1 MKEDYS
7 IRFATENDCEEL
19 SKLKHD
25 VWNET
30 YRGIYP
36 DEKIDNFD
44 YEANKNTFIKI
55 VNNLKIALYVVEHNG
70 KLVGYM
76 DYGTPY
82 RPFQDFKQEIGLLYL
97 LKECQGAGLGKKLF
111 NTAYNK
117 IKEKGYKEFFISCNK
132 YNYPAHKFY
141 EKMGG
146 KIIHID
152 EDNEDKSIPQV
163 KFLYRIDDYGIA
175 INE

>member
-1 MKEDYS
+1 MENVYN
-7 IRFATENDCEEL
+7 IRLATENDCEEL
-19 SKLKHD
+19 SKLKHE

-36 DEKIDNFD
+36 DEKIDKFD
-44 YEANKNTFIKI
+44 YEKNKNTFIKI
-55 VNNLKIALYVVEHNG
+55 VNNPEIELYVVEQN
-70 KLVGYM
+70 KKIVGYM

-82 RPFQDFKQEIGLLYL
+82 RPFRDYEQEIGLLYL
-97 LKECQGAGLGKKLF
+97 LKECQSIGLGRKLF
-111 NTAYNK
+111 NIAYNQ

-146 KIIHID
+146 TIIHID

-163 KFLYRIDDYGIA
+163 KFLYK
-175 INE
+175 ING

>member
-1 MKEDYS
+1 MEEYI

-19 SKLKHD
+19 SYLKHK
-25 VWNET
+25 VWDET

-36 DEKIDNFD
+36 DEKIDKFD
-44 YEANKNTFIKI
+44 YEKHKNKFIDI
-55 VNNLKIALYVVEHNG
+55 VNNSKVELFVVEHEG

-76 DYGTPY
+76 GYGTPY

-97 LKECQGAGLGKKLF
+97 LKLCQGTGLGRKLF
-111 NTAYNK
+111 NIAYNE
-117 IKEKGYKEFFISCNK
+117 IKESGHKDFFISCNK

-163 KFLYRIDDYGIA
+163 KFLYKIDD
-175 INE
+175 

>member
-1 MKEDYS
+1 MEEYI
-7 IRFATENDCEEL
+7 IRFATKDDCEEL
-19 SKLKHD
+19 SYLKHT

-36 DEKIDNFD
+36 DEKIDYFD
-44 YEANKNTFIKI
+44 FEKNKNKFIDI
-55 VNNLKIALYVVEHNG
+55 VNNPGIELYVVEYKG

-76 DYGTPY
+76 DYGIPY
-82 RPFQDFKQEIGLLYL
+82 RPFQDFEQEIGLLYL
-97 LKECQGAGLGKKLF
+97 LKLCQGTGLGRKLF
-111 NTAYNK
+111 NIAYNK
-117 IKEKGYKEFFISCNK
+117 IKEKGYKDFFISCNK

-141 EKMGG
+141 ERMGG

-163 KFLYRIDDYGIA
+163 KFLYKIDNCGIGV
-175 INE
+175 NE

>member
-55 VNNLKIALYVVEHNG
+55 VNNPEIVLYVVEHNG

-76 DYGTPY
+76 DYGTPF

-97 LKECQGAGLGKKLF
+97 LKVCQGTGLGKKLF
-111 NTAYNK
+111 YIAYNK

-163 KFLYRIDDYGIA
+163 KYLYKIS
-175 INE
+175 E